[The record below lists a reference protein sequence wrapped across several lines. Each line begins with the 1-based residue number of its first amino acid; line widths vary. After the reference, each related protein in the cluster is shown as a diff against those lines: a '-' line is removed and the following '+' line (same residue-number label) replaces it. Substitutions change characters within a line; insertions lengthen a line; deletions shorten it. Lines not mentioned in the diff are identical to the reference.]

1 MFTKQLYIEMEEEK
15 WVTILE
21 SLSFTSCNF
30 LSLLKDSQ
38 DPCYSEVIKDKV
50 AELESIKTEIEFNLL
65 N

>member
-1 MFTKQLYIEMEEEK
+1 MLTKQLHLEMEEEK

-21 SLSFTSCNF
+21 SLSFTSCNL